1 MEFKEKTAEL
11 KVACPACGL
20 ARPGHDAAEKDQ
32 PVCRCEAIE
41 ADEDEEQASELTESK
56 ESTASIAALES
67 DHDDENESGVTGE
80 TIIKDDL
87 QVISRLGQ
95 GCVTHAYLV
104 RNKVLKQK
112 FVLKVLNDSYNK
124 NPRTSKRF
132 RLAASKAAQLNHPN
146 IVTVYETDQNK
157 DGTSYV
163 VSEYVD
169 ASTLAD
175 VIKREGFLDTHE
187 VVEVMTQACE
197 ALQFAHE
204 NKIIHR
210 GIKPSN
216 IFLVNRKHGKYSAKV
231 SDFGTTVALPHAGRE
246 TQFRP
251 SNISEFGDPRY
262 MSPEQCMGERLSPAS
277 DVYSLG
283 CTMYEALCG
292 KTPFASKN
300 PMTTAVK
307 QMSEDVRPMSMRF
320 KDLDIPEGLEAI
332 VMRALM
338 KDPRKRYQSA
348 ADMMLDL
355 QRFNKQ
361 KPTGKAGDAVG
372 KTFTKAINWFK
383 VRLDIREHR
392 SAAALATVALA
403 LVMVCLWLMYN
414 VSLNHTTVAG
424 NATQSLDSWPDTYES
439 NASNDKNSSWI
450 GPSRNVTPKRI
461 ALKNIAGRVLY
472 SSTAPNVRFA
482 VEEALQRHV
491 NLSGIDLRGE
501 NLAALTTKDADFSNA
516 DFSNAIMYGSLLEGA
531 QLNHARF
538 DGVALNGADL
548 SKASGVKVSFGDSK
562 LMFTRFKGANLP
574 GAEFYGSHILGA
586 DFSDANLSD
595 CVFSSADVRNANFSS
610 AYLTD
615 TVFVKTQLVNCNFDG
630 VTKNGLSM
638 AEEIAL
644 MKNAVVAPSILAK
657 LKVHRNEIPAS
668 SQ

>member
-20 ARPGHDAAEKDQ
+20 ARPGHDAAEKDE

-56 ESTASIAALES
+56 ESTAPIAALES
-67 DHDDENESGVTGE
+67 DRDDECESGVSGE

-87 QVISRLGQ
+87 QVISRLGL

-169 ASTLAD
+169 AATLAD
-175 VIKREGFLDTHE
+175 VIKREGFLDTQE

-231 SDFGTTVALPHAGRE
+231 SDFGTTVALPNAGRE

-251 SNISEFGDPRY
+251 SNVSEFGDPRY
-262 MSPEQCMGERLSPAS
+262 MSPEQCVGERLSPAS

-307 QMSEDVRPMSMRF
+307 QMSEDIRPISARF
-320 KDLDIPEGLEAI
+320 KDLEIPEGLEAI
-332 VMRALM
+332 VMRAVM

-355 QRFNKQ
+355 QRFSKQ
-361 KPTGKAGDAVG
+361 KPTGKAGDAVR

-383 VRLDIREHR
+383 DRLDITQQR
-392 SAAALATVALA
+392 SAALGVVAITI
-403 LVMVCLWLMYN
+403 VMGCLWLSHG
-414 VSLNHTTVAG
+414 VSLDQIG
-424 NATQSLDSWPDTYES
+424 SSIQSLLPGAATHGS
-439 NASNDKNSSWI
+439 NAPNDNGSSWI
-450 GPSRNVTPKRI
+450 GPSWNVTPKRI
-461 ALKNIAGRVLY
+461 ALKNTFGSVIY
-472 SSTAPNVRFA
+472 SSTAPSVRFA

-501 NLAALTTKDADFSNA
+501 NLAALTTKDANFSNA

-531 QLNHARF
+531 LLNNARF
-538 DGVALNGADL
+538 DGAALNGADL

-574 GAEFYGSHILGA
+574 GAQFVRSHILGT

-595 CVFSSADVRNANFSS
+595 SVFFSADVRNASFSG
-610 AYLTD
+610 AYMTQ
-615 TVFVKTQLVNCNFDG
+615 VIFVRTQFVNCNFNG
-630 VTKNGLSM
+630 VTKDGLSM
-638 AEEIAL
+638 AEEIAQ
-644 MKNAVVAPSILAK
+644 MKNAFVAPSILAK
-657 LKVHRNEIPAS
+657 LKALQNEIPAS